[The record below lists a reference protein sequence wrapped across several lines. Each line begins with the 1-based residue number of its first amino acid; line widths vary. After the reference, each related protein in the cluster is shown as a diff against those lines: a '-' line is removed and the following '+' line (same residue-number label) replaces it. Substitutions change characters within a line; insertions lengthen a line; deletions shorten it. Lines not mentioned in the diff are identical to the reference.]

1 MPDTEIK
8 AINAIADQAIN
19 RRVAAQHPQFLP
31 TADRPTTQCTYDG
44 RPAVRVDT
52 GQYGNRYGLCA
63 ECATAHD
70 HGAEAEAAT
79 ARAAAQF
86 RANNPDVREPAESAN
101 LTVAIHVARRLLD
114 SDQAPVLRE
123 ALRILLRALD
133 TETEASR

>member
-1 MPDTEIK
+1 MPDTAIK

-86 RANNPDVREPAESAN
+86 RANNPDV
-101 LTVAIHVARRLLD
+101 ARRLLD